1 MNDYAFKGPEQF
13 EESYLMV
20 TILSFLFVLSVL
32 VFVHEFGHYWVAIKA
47 GVKVESFSIGFGPEI
62 VGWNDKSGTRWKI
75 SALPLGGYV
84 KMYGDMNP
92 ASAGIRDDLPAEDR
106 QYAFHHKG
114 LLARAAIVF
123 AGPFANFIFAIVIF
137 TVLFAAVGQQ
147 RALPVVGTV
156 TDGSAAASAGLLPK
170 DRIVAVDGQKIEW
183 FDELS
188 VQIRQKPGQSV
199 DLTVMRDGKTIDV
212 MATPQAVSEGEGP
225 NAITYGRL
233 GVSAG
238 DFVAQRDGIFDAV
251 GHGVS
256 TTFGIVTQTF
266 GAIGEMIA
274 GERDSSELGGP
285 IRIAQMSGQVAE
297 GGIAPL
303 LSFMGYLSVSLGLIN
318 LMPVPLLDGG
328 HLVFYLIEALRGKPM
343 SAKAQEYGFRL
354 GAGLVFSLII
364 FATWN
369 DLSHLGVWNFFKGL
383 AGG

>member
-1 MNDYAFKGPEQF
+1 
-13 EESYLMV
+13 MV
-20 TILSFLFVLSVL
+20 TILAFLFVLSVL
-32 VFVHEFGHYWVAIKA
+32 VFVHEYGHYWVAIKA

-92 ASAGIRDDLPAEDR
+92 ASAGMRDDLTEEESKH
-106 QYAFHHKG
+106 AFHHKG

-137 TVLFAAVGQQ
+137 TILFAAVGQQ
-147 RALPVVGTV
+147 RALPVVGDV
-156 TDGSAAASAGLLPK
+156 SPDSAAASAGLQSDDQIL
-170 DRIVAVDGQKIEW
+170 AVDGQSIEW

-188 VQIRQKPGQSV
+188 VLIRQKPGQQV
-199 DLTVMRDGKTIDV
+199 DLTVKRGENTIEV
-212 MATPQAVSEGEGP
+212 MATPEAVTQGDGP
-225 NAITYGRL
+225 DAVTFGRL

-238 DFVAQRDGIFDAV
+238 KFVSHRDGFFDAV
-251 GHGVS
+251 GHGVN

-266 GAIGEMIA
+266 SAIGEMIA